1 MGLIGPCYLG
11 QVPDK
16 SVAGLS
22 SAEAAELL
30 ATAGPN
36 ELSKQE
42 RTGLLG
48 RIVRVFAEPML
59 LLLAAAGVVSI
70 FVAEPLDAA
79 VLLVMI
85 GLVVAITLYQEGR
98 AEKALQA
105 LSAMSAPKAVVMRDG
120 EWREISSV
128 EVVIGDIVKISEG
141 SRIPADLE
149 LLQASHLSLD
159 ESSLTGESISVGKS
173 VGDTAF
179 AGTLCVSGDA
189 QGRVVATGL
198 NTELGRISE
207 SLSGVKQSRTRLQ
220 AEIGR
225 LVRVIAIIAASSA
238 LGVALLLFVTRG
250 DLGTAMLAGI
260 ATAMAMIPE
269 EFPVVLALF
278 FALGAWKLSKDR
290 VLARKSSVIETLGS
304 ATVIC
309 TDKTGTL
316 TMNQMS
322 VDQLMPT
329 LSTELIR
336 MFGSLASRVDSFD
349 PVDKAFLALTENGHG
364 LKLIK
369 QYPLTPELTAMT
381 LVWEERDHYVVACKG
396 SPESV
401 AKICGIEPDA
411 VLREVEVAAIGGRRI
426 IAVAGSRIPK
436 DSALPDSQLDLELEY
451 QGLVSLRDPVRP
463 MVPEAINQCHEA
475 GIRVVMITG
484 DFLATAIEIGKD
496 IGLPT
501 EHSLTGDEI
510 DSLSDQELEI
520 RVKDVSICARV
531 KPLQKLRLVKALQAN
546 GEVVAMTGDGVN
558 DAPALKLADISLA
571 MGLRGTDVAREASNL
586 VITDD
591 DFSSIVQGVRRGRTL
606 YAALRKSFAYIV
618 AIHVPLL
625 GMAIIP
631 VLFLDWPLV
640 LIPAMVAFIELV
652 VDPACTI
659 VFQAEPG
666 EPSIMKR
673 KPRPTDQKLMDRKT
687 FAIAIAQGL
696 GVLAGAFFVYWL
708 GVSQG
713 RAEDQVRTLTFAMLV
728 LGNVMLILVNRS
740 WTLTVF
746 ETFRERRN
754 PTVKWI
760 VGAAIAGLLLLV
772 EIPALGSLFS
782 LGPMAAAD
790 WALVLVTVAV
800 SVSWFEIYKLA
811 TRGKLPL

>member
-1 MGLIGPCYLG
+1 MPDILAEGLT
-11 QVPDK
+11 
-16 SVAGLS
+16 S
-22 SAEAAELL
+22 SEAAELL
-30 ATAGPN
+30 VSNGPN
-36 ELSKQE
+36 ELSKQQ
-42 RTGLLG
+42 RAGLLG
-48 RIVRVFAEPML
+48 RIARVFAEPML

-70 FVAEPLDAA
+70 FIAEPLDAG

-105 LSAMSAPKAVVMRDG
+105 LTAMSAPRAVVMRDG
-120 EWREISSV
+120 EWRDIPSS
-128 EVVIGDIVKISEG
+128 EVVLGDLVKISEG
-141 SRIPADLE
+141 SRIPADVE
-149 LLQASHLSLD
+149 LVSASHLSID
-159 ESSLTGESISVGKS
+159 ESSLTGESISVKKS
-173 VGDTAF
+173 PGNTAF
-179 AGTLCVSGDA
+179 AGTLCVAGDA
-189 QGRVVATGL
+189 RGNVVATGL
-198 NTELGRISE
+198 NTELGKISE
-207 SLSGVKQSRTRLQ
+207 SLSGVKQARTRLQ
-220 AEIGR
+220 VEIGR
-225 LVRVIAIIAASSA
+225 LVRIIAIIAASSA
-238 LGVALLLFVTRG
+238 VGVALLLFLTRG

-278 FALGAWKLSKDR
+278 FALGAWRLSKDR

-329 LSTELIR
+329 KSSELIS
-336 MFGSLASRVDSFD
+336 MFGSMATRVDSYD
-349 PVDKAFLALTENGHG
+349 PVDKAFLSLTENGHG
-364 LKLIK
+364 LELIK

-381 LVWEERDHYVVACKG
+381 LVWEEQDTFVVACKG
-396 SPESV
+396 APESV
-401 AKICGIEPDA
+401 AKICGVEIDA
-411 VLREVEVAAIGGRRI
+411 VLKEVEAAAVGGRRI
-426 IAVAGSRIPK
+426 IAVAGARIPK
-436 DSALPDSQLDLELEY
+436 GTVLPESQLELALEY

-463 MVPEAINQCHEA
+463 LVPEAIAECHQA

-484 DFLATAIEIGKD
+484 DYLATAIEIAKD

-501 EHSLTGDEI
+501 EHALTGDEI
-510 DSLSDQELEI
+510 DSLSDEELEA
-520 RVKDVSICARV
+520 RVRNVSICARV

-571 MGLRGTDVAREASNL
+571 MGLRGTDVAKEASNL

-591 DFSSIVQGVRRGRTL
+591 DFSSIVQGIRRGRTL
-606 YAALRKSFAYIV
+606 YAALRKSFSYIV

-666 EPSIMKR
+666 EPNIMKR
-673 KPRPTDQKLMDRKT
+673 KPRPTNQKLMDRKT

-696 GVLAGAFFVYWL
+696 GVLAGAVFVYWL
-708 GVSQG
+708 SVSLG
-713 RAEDQVRTLTFAMLV
+713 RAEEEVRTLTFAMLV

-746 ETFRERRN
+746 ETFRQRKN

-772 EIPALGSLFS
+772 QIPALGSLFS
-782 LGPMAAAD
+782 LGPIAAID
-790 WALVLVTVAV
+790 WIVILVAV
-800 SVSWFEIYKLA
+800 ALSVSWFEIYKLV
-811 TRGKLPL
+811 TRRKSAL